1 MTACQRAW
9 ADSTSVKTTATAA
22 PPAPLVARLRCG
34 WLEPGAGVAAALLAF
49 GRGVEPVPCWFD
61 GLLALRSGVDHS
73 VGGAGFVGD
82 VAGPLARI

>member
-1 MTACQRAW
+1 M
-9 ADSTSVKTTATAA
+9 KTTAPVAL
-22 PPAPLVARLRCG
+22 PAPWSLGLRCG
-34 WLEPGAGVAAALLAF
+34 WLEPGAGVAAAVLAF
-49 GRGVEPVPCWFD
+49 GRGVEPVACWFD

>member
-1 MTACQRAW
+1 M
-9 ADSTSVKTTATAA
+9 
-22 PPAPLVARLRCG
+22 
-34 WLEPGAGVAAALLAF
+34 LAF
-49 GRGVEPVPCWFD
+49 GRGVEPVACWFD